1 MEKLDTYYDHYKES
15 CSFCQ
20 TAQSHR
26 NRSFVYLCVLEAFS
40 FMLVKNPD
48 FICALLN
55 DVARK
60 ELETTILFSN
70 CILQTLVWVLIA
82 YVLVRYVQDVLYVER
97 QYKYLNTL
105 EKKISQLLEET
116 DDKNIFTR
124 EGDYYLNNY
133 PMVLNFIDLFYKILA
148 PILFSA
154 INIMHIV
161 QEWNSGITRAVFIFD
176 IVLCVAIFVITWF
189 YFFEIHDKMAEWFKK
204 CKPIGWMA
212 KMLRII
218 LKEV

>member
-15 CSFCQ
+15 NSFRL
-20 TAQSHR
+20 TALSRR
-26 NRSFVYLCVLEAFS
+26 NRSFVYLCVLEAIS
-40 FMLVKNPD
+40 FMLIKNPD

-55 DVARK
+55 DVVRK
-60 ELETTILFSN
+60 ELEATILFSN

-97 QYKYLNTL
+97 QYKYLSTL
-105 EKKISQLLEET
+105 EKKISLLLEET

-124 EGDYYLNNY
+124 EGDNYLNNY

-148 PILFSA
+148 PILFTA
-154 INIMHIV
+154 INIVHIV
-161 QEWNSGITRAVFIFD
+161 QEWNSGMTRTMLVVDTVI
-176 IVLCVAIFVITWF
+176 CVAIFVITWF
-189 YFFEIHDKMAEWFKK
+189 YFFEIHDKMTEWFKK
-204 CKPIGWMA
+204 CKPIGWLA
-212 KMLRII
+212 KKLRNL